1 MSNKGPTN
9 IKLTMFPKEVKK
21 FHTALCKVFECDSE
35 LAYSIEDKP
44 SPPGTLY
51 CLYAINGTY
60 KPENIK
66 MGASLHYLGHIGK
79 FSVNISL
86 LKDTKDG
93 DEFEW
98 RKLSGATDK
107 SVDKAIKQAME
118 TLNQYLDEF
127 VEEVKC
133 ARKN

>member
-9 IKLTMFPKEVKK
+9 IELTMFPKEVKK
-21 FHTALCKVFECDSE
+21 FRTALCKVFECDSE

-51 CLYAINGTY
+51 CLYAINGIY
-60 KPENIK
+60 KPENIE
-66 MGASLHYLGHIGK
+66 MGASLHYLGHVGK
-79 FSVNISL
+79 FGVNISL
-86 LKDTKDG
+86 LKNTDHC
-93 DEFEW
+93 FEW
-98 RKLSGATDK
+98 RRLSGATNK

-127 VEEVKC
+127 VEEVK
-133 ARKN
+133 RDKKN